1 MEIKNELY
9 EMMHSENAPLSYQS
23 VDENGCFLDV
33 NLKWLKTL
41 GYDREEVIGKWFG
54 YFLHPDSLVAFETN
68 FPNFKSRGSVNDV
81 QYKLRKKDNTYILVS
96 FEGIITYTD
105 DGSFK
110 RTHCFF
116 KDITKQVMLEKALIE
131 AKEEAE
137 MNEVIFRNT
146 LENSPIPT
154 AVSDKDGNI
163 TFLNRQF
170 TNAYGYTI
178 NDIPTIEK
186 WYESAFTDDKVRA
199 EIIDSWN
206 QEVIRAIESKTPTE
220 FREFNVTCKNG
231 ETKIVSVSA
240 FIDVNTTVALFQDIT
255 ERKQIELELKESLD
269 RYRSLHNASFGGIV
283 IHDKGII
290 LECNQGLSNMMGYSL
305 NELVGMDGLL
315 LISPD
320 DREYVLE
327 KIISGYEKPY
337 EAKGLHKSGKVFPMR
352 LEARNVPYKGKNVRT
367 VEFRDITE
375 SKQAQLELQKFNESL
390 LHKNA
395 EIEFNNQRLESL
407 LNISQY
413 STDSIQDLLDYA
425 LNEAIMLTKSKI
437 GYIYFYNEKT
447 NQFTLNTWSNEVM
460 SECKVRDP
468 ETVYDLD
475 KTGCWGEAVRQKK
488 PIVINDY
495 QQENIYKRGTLH
507 GHFQLNKFLTIPVII
522 DNRIVAVCGVANKE
536 SDYDNSDVRQLTLL
550 MDSVWKISDRILIIR
565 ELKAA
570 KERAEESDR
579 LKSAFL
585 ANMSHEIRTPM
596 NGILGFADL
605 LKNPELTGEE
615 QQSFI
620 KIIEKSGNRMLNII
634 NQIIDIS
641 RIEAGLMEMHFSESN
656 INEQIDYVYSLLKPE
671 AEAKN
676 IIITMKRPLTDEEA
690 NITTDREKLYA
701 ILTNLVKN
709 AVKYSHE
716 GSIEIGYRLLHEN
729 SADMIE
735 FYVKD
740 TGIGIQKDRQ
750 EAVFERFIQA
760 DIADRMAY
768 QGAGLGLAI
777 TKAYVEMLGGTIY
790 LESETGKGSTFYFT
804 IPYSLKPI

>member
-1 MEIKNELY
+1 MEIKNELFD
-9 EMMHSENAPLSYQS
+9 MMHSENAPLSYQS
-23 VDENGCFLDV
+23 LDENGCFLDV
-33 NLKWLKTL
+33 SLKWLKTL
-41 GYDREEVIGKWFG
+41 GYEKDEVIGKWFG
-54 YFLHPDSLVAFETN
+54 DFLHPDFIEDFRLK
-68 FPNFKSRGSVNDV
+68 FPVFKERGFVNDI
-81 QYKLRKKDNTYILVS
+81 QFKLRKKDDSYIHVT
-96 FEGIITYTD
+96 FDGVAGYTVD
-105 DGSFK
+105 RKFK
-110 RTHCFF
+110 WTHCFF
-116 KDITKQVMLEKALIE
+116 KDITNMVLLEEELIKAKEKAE
-131 AKEEAE
+131 V
-137 MNEVIFRNT
+137 NENVFRNT

-163 TFLNRQF
+163 TFLNKQF

-206 QEVIRAIESKTPTE
+206 KEVKRAVESKTPTE
-220 FREFNVTCKNG
+220 FREFNIKCKNG

-269 RYRSLHNASFGGIV
+269 RYKSLHNASFGGIV

-290 LECNQGLSNMMGYSL
+290 LECNQGLSAMMGYSL

-375 SKQAQLELQKFNESL
+375 SKQAELKLQNFNESL

-425 LNEAIMLTKSKI
+425 LNEAIILTKSKI
-437 GYIYFYNEKT
+437 GYIYFYNEQTK
-447 NQFTLNTWSNEVM
+447 QFTLNTWSKEVM
-460 SECKVRDP
+460 AECLVMNP
-468 ETVYDLD
+468 ETIYNLD
-475 KTGCWGEAVRQKK
+475 RTGCWGEAVRQKK
-488 PIVINDY
+488 TIIINDY
-495 QQENIYKRGTLH
+495 QQENIYKRGTPH
-507 GHFQLNKFLTIPVII
+507 GHVQLKKFLTIPVLI

-536 SDYDNSDVRQLTLL
+536 TDYDNSDVRQLTLL
-550 MDSVWKISDRILIIR
+550 MDIVWKISDRILIIK

-570 KERAEESDR
+570 KEKAEESDR

-615 QQSFI
+615 QQAYI

-641 RIEAGLMEMHFSESN
+641 KIEAGLMEMHLSESN
-656 INEQIDYVYSLLKPE
+656 INEQIEYVYTFFKPE

-676 IIITMKRPLTDEEA
+676 ISISINTPLPDKEVT
-690 NITTDREKLYA
+690 ITTDREKLYA

-716 GSIEIGYRLLHEN
+716 GSIEIGYN
-729 SADMIE
+729 IINKDSARMIE
-735 FYVKD
+735 FYIKD
-740 TGIGIQKDRQ
+740 TGIGIPKDRQ

>member
-54 YFLHPDSLVAFETN
+54 DFLHPDSLVAFETN
-68 FPNFKSRGSVNDV
+68 FPDFKIRGSVNDV

-131 AKEEAE
+131 AKEKAEINEA
-137 MNEVIFRNT
+137 IFRNT

-163 TFLNRQF
+163 TFLNKQF

-186 WYESAFTDDKVRA
+186 WYESAFTDEKVRA
-199 EIIDSWN
+199 EIVDSWN
-206 QEVIRAIESKTPTE
+206 KEVKRAVESKTPTK
-220 FREFNVTCKNG
+220 FREFNITCKNG

-255 ERKQIELELKESLD
+255 ERKQIELELKESLE
-269 RYRSLHNASFGGIV
+269 RYKSLHNASFGGIV
-283 IHDKGII
+283 IHDKGLI
-290 LECNQGLSNMMGYSL
+290 LECNQGLSNMTGYSL
-305 NELVGMDGLL
+305 KELVGMDGLL

-320 DREYVLE
+320 DRDYVME
-327 KIISGYEKPY
+327 RINSGYEKPY
-337 EAKGLHKSGKVFPMR
+337 EAKGLHKSGREFPMR

-375 SKQAQLELQKFNESL
+375 TKNAEIELQRINENL

-413 STDSIQDLLDYA
+413 STDSIQELLDYA
-425 LNEAIMLTKSKI
+425 LNEAIILTKSKI
-437 GYIYFYNEKT
+437 GYIYFYNEQTK
-447 NQFTLNTWSNEVM
+447 QFTLNTWSKEVM
-460 SECKVRDP
+460 SECMVMNP
-468 ETVYDLD
+468 ETFYDLD

-488 PIVINDY
+488 PIIINDY
-495 QQENIYKRGTLH
+495 QQENIYKRGTPH
-507 GHFQLNKFLTIPVII
+507 GHVQLNKFLIIPVII

-536 SDYDNSDVRQLTLL
+536 TDYDNSDVRQLTLL

-615 QQSFI
+615 QQAYI

-641 RIEAGLMEMHFSESN
+641 KIEAGLMEMHLSESN
-656 INEQIDYVYSLLKPE
+656 INEQIEYVYTFFKPE

-676 IIITMKRPLTDEEA
+676 ISISINTPLPDKEVT
-690 NITTDREKLYA
+690 IKTDREKLYA

-716 GSIEIGYRLLHEN
+716 GSIEIGYRLQHIN
-729 SADMIE
+729 PADMIE
-735 FYVKD
+735 FYVRD
-740 TGIGIQKDRQ
+740 TGIGIPKDRQ

-777 TKAYVEMLGGTIY
+777 TKAYVEMLGGSIY

-804 IPYSLKPI
+804 LPYSL